1 MTWLIDT
8 NIISEVRK
16 GLRCNPAVAAW
27 WSSVEDRDLF
37 LSTLTIGEI
46 RKGVEAVR
54 IRDPDKARALEA
66 WQQAIVQTFGPRIL
80 GIDAAVAD
88 SWGRISAIRSVPVV
102 DALLAATASVH
113 GLVLV
118 TRNAIDVAG
127 LGVRVLN
134 PFDPSA
140 G

>member
-1 MTWLIDT
+1 MTWLVDT

-16 GLRCNPAVAAW
+16 GSRCYPAVAAW
-27 WSSVEDRDLF
+27 WSRVEDRDLF

-46 RKGVEAVR
+46 RRGVEAVR
-54 IRDPDKARALEA
+54 TRDLDKARALEA
-66 WQQAIVQTFGPRIL
+66 WLQAIMQAFGPRIL
-80 GIDAAVAD
+80 GIDAAVAE

-118 TRNAIDVAG
+118 TRNATEVAG
-127 LGVRVLN
+127 FGVRVLN
-134 PFDPSA
+134 PFEPSGA
-140 G
+140 

>member
-1 MTWLIDT
+1 MTWLVDT

-16 GLRCNPAVAAW
+16 GPRCHPAVAAW
-27 WSSVEDRDLF
+27 WSSVEDRDIL

-54 IRDPDKARALEA
+54 ARDPNKARALEV
-66 WQQAIVQTFGPRIL
+66 WLQAIVEAFGPRIL
-80 GIDAAVAD
+80 GIDAAVAE

-102 DALLAATASVH
+102 DALLAATANVH

-118 TRNAIDVAG
+118 TRNAADVSG
-127 LGVRVLN
+127 LGVPIRN
-134 PFDPSA
+134 PFEPSRY
-140 G
+140 

>member
-1 MTWLIDT
+1 VTWLVDT

-16 GLRCNPAVAAW
+16 GSRCHPAVAAW
-27 WSSVEDRDLF
+27 WSRVEDRDLF

-46 RKGVEAVR
+46 RRDVEAVR
-54 IRDPDKARALEA
+54 TRDPDKARALEA
-66 WQQAIVQTFGPRIL
+66 WLQAIMQAFGPRIL
-80 GIDAAVAD
+80 GIDAAVAE

-118 TRNAIDVAG
+118 TRNATDVAG

-134 PFDPSA
+134 PFESSGA
-140 G
+140 

>member
-1 MTWLIDT
+1 VSWLIDT

-16 GLRCNPAVAAW
+16 GARCHLAVAAW
-27 WSSVEDRDLF
+27 WSGVEDRHLF

-46 RKGVEAVR
+46 RKGVEGIR
-54 IRDPDKARALEA
+54 TRDPDKARALET
-66 WQQAIVQTFGPRIL
+66 WLQAILQAFGPRIL
-80 GIDAAVAD
+80 GIDAAVAE

-118 TRNAIDVAG
+118 TRNAADVSG
-127 LGVRVLN
+127 LGVPILN
-134 PFDPSA
+134 PFERS
-140 G
+140 GV